1 MISSISLPAGFE
13 PVSCSELASFTYGPF
28 RFRTNEVFRVTDNI
42 ALAPMPS
49 GARTPMVAI
58 RLSSGRVE
66 WVSLNRLV
74 RGLVPAG
81 EPLPFRD
88 AQEAFESLRKQP
100 LKCTGFEQRQMRR
113 FDGDHRPT
121 DEFDT
126 VLVPLFQLL

>member
-13 PVSCSELASFTYGPF
+13 PIASSDLASFTYGPF
-28 RFRTNEVFRVTDNI
+28 RFRTNEVFRVTDSI
-42 ALAPMPS
+42 AVMRAPS
-49 GARTPMVAI
+49 EARVLMVAI

-66 WVSLNRLV
+66 WVPLNRLV

-88 AQEAFESLRKQP
+88 AQEAFESLRKQQ

-121 DEFDT
+121 DEFNT